1 MCGRKKDPRIL
12 AALASLCV
20 LAALGCGTYSP
31 VAPSNET
38 PLPGIENPTF
48 ATLLSASKGSDVTL
62 RSAVASQV
70 ISAAE
75 GGVISNG
82 YYSVYFAPG
91 ALDKDT
97 EITIEMPDFPNAVV
111 QLGPHGIQFKAD
123 VILSL
128 SKEMIQSAGG
138 NYGVLWFNEATARWE
153 SIGGYTD
160 GGAVKANLKHFS
172 EYGMVSDG

>member
-1 MCGRKKDPRIL
+1 MCGRRKALRIL
-12 AALASLCV
+12 TALTSLSV

-38 PLPGIENPTF
+38 PLPGIENPSF
-48 ATLLSASKGSDVTL
+48 AMLLSASKGSEVAL
-62 RSAVASQV
+62 RSAVASQM

-82 YYSVYFAPG
+82 FYSVYFAPG
-91 ALDKDT
+91 ALEKDT
-97 EITIEMPDFPNAVV
+97 EITIEMPEFPKAVV
-111 QLGPHGIQFKAD
+111 KLGPHGIQFKAD

-128 SKEMIQSAGG
+128 SKEMIESAGG

-153 SIGGYTD
+153 SIGGYMD
-160 GGAVKANLKHFS
+160 GGAVKATLEHFS
-172 EYGMVSDG
+172 EYGIEEGI